1 MGILRLPFYGIIYG
15 SYIVITIIVQCNNYE
30 PLAIIIAVTYKALLP
45 TCQHVVGTLWKT
57 C

>member
-15 SYIVITIIVQCNNYE
+15 SYIVITIIFQCNNYE